1 MNDNKNQ
8 DIIICLNVT
17 LKDTSINNKETFS
30 LDSSLGPK
38 DTKFHT
44 IPYV

>member
-1 MNDNKNQ
+1 MLK
-8 DIIICLNVT
+8 CL
-17 LKDTSINNKETFS
+17 LKDTSINNNETFT

-44 IPYV
+44 IPYVWSRISS

>member
-1 MNDNKNQ
+1 MLE
-8 DIIICLNVT
+8 CL
-17 LKDTSINNKETFS
+17 LKDTSINSKETFS